1 MIDDDMTC
9 TIPDP
14 LYRKLSPEKRVELAG
29 KIRHLYFKGAHVTEE
44 TAGSVIDLFGD
55 LQLTH
60 GIHVTSKWFAHYSS
74 ANNPLYIYFFT
85 FASKFGLSFF
95 FSTKNLKGAGH
106 GEELSYVFRH
116 HLFKNHPTLKQTA
129 REQAMRE
136 TMVGLLSNFIKSGN
150 PTPHNATV
158 AADTQKVNISWPAV
172 HPGRM
177 NYLEIGDE
185 LSVKKDFLK
194 ERMNFWDRVYRDT
207 LGTPLYD
214 FF

>member
-44 TAGSVIDLFGD
+44 TA
-55 LQLTH
+55 
-60 GIHVTSKWFAHYSS
+60 
-74 ANNPLYIYFFT
+74 
-85 FASKFGLSFF
+85 
-95 FSTKNLKGAGH
+95 
-106 GEELSYVFRH
+106 
-116 HLFKNHPTLKQTA
+116 
-129 REQAMRE
+129 
-136 TMVGLLSNFIKSGN
+136 GN